1 MFTVMQP
8 EVAVPVNQ
16 GTANRSVVP
25 LTNES
30 GEFGFVPKAM
40 VTAADQFV
48 LELRQRICP
57 SVIEKIWRLSDAS
70 VYPSGKRDS

>member
-1 MFTVMQP
+1 MTAEMFTGMQP

-16 GTANRSVVP
+16 GMTNRSPVLLTSESVV
-25 LTNES
+25 L
-30 GEFGFVPKAM
+30 GFTPKAM

-57 SVIEKIWRLSDAS
+57 SAIGKMKI
-70 VYPSGKRDS
+70 